1 LPQSLAL
8 LPLLLFLALQEDPA
22 FQRQSFLAQL
32 NQERSAAGL
41 APLRLVESLNQV
53 AQRSAEEIRDR
64 NAEPPGPD
72 AMKEIRR
79 QLARA
84 GYQAHGWSHSF
95 VGGPGDT
102 GVIVDWWKG
111 SDQAS
116 FQSVTD
122 ADYQDLGVGIT
133 DYQGTPLYTFLLAW
147 RESEFFTRQTAPLAD
162 LEQVRAEML
171 ATVNARREAV
181 GAPPLVLDPRLNAAA
196 QKHAEDMLTRSYYD
210 HRSPEGLQP
219 RDRVAGAGYRPFAV
233 AENIA
238 RGHTTVEEAMDAW
251 MQSRGHRGN
260 LLNPSFTEVGVGC
273 AVGTNA
279 AGSTVLWVQDFG
291 RSLPVRR

>member
-1 LPQSLAL
+1 M
-8 LPLLLFLALQEDPA
+8 
-22 FQRQSFLAQL
+22 
-32 NQERSAAGL
+32 
-41 APLRLVESLNQV
+41 

-64 NAEPPGPD
+64 NAEPPGPE

-79 QLARA
+79 QLGRA
-84 GYQAHGWSHSF
+84 GYAAHGWSHSF
-95 VGGPGDT
+95 VGGPGDA

-122 ADYQDLGVGIT
+122 ADYQDLGIGIT
-133 DYQGTPLYTFLLAW
+133 DFQGTTLYTFLLAW
-147 RESEFFTRQTAPLAD
+147 RESEFFTRQTAPLTD
-162 LEQVRAEML
+162 LEQVRAEVL
-171 ATVNARREAV
+171 ATINARREAV
-181 GAPPLVLDPRLNAAA
+181 GAAPLVLDPRLNDAA
-196 QKHAEDMLTRSYYD
+196 QKHAEDMLSRSYYN
-210 HRSPEGLQP
+210 HRNLEGLQP
-219 RDRVAGAGYRPFAV
+219 RDRVVQVGYRPFLV

-251 MQSRGHRGN
+251 MQSRGHRVN
-260 LLNPSFTEVGVGC
+260 LLNAAFTEMGVGC

-291 RSLPVRR
+291 RALPLR

>member
-1 LPQSLAL
+1 MPHAGVNCEALPQSFAL
-8 LPLLLFLALQEDPA
+8 LPLLLLLALQEDPY

-64 NAEPPGPD
+64 NAEPPGPE

-79 QLARA
+79 QLGRA

-95 VGGPGDT
+95 VGGPGDA

-122 ADYQDLGVGIT
+122 ADYQDLGIGIT
-133 DYQGTPLYTFLLAW
+133 DFQGTPLYTFLLAW
-147 RESEFFTRQTAPLAD
+147 RESEFF
-162 LEQVRAEML
+162 
-171 ATVNARREAV
+171 AR
-181 GAPPLVLDPRLNAAA
+181 
-196 QKHAEDMLTRSYYD
+196 
-210 HRSPEGLQP
+210 
-219 RDRVAGAGYRPFAV
+219 
-233 AENIA
+233 
-238 RGHTTVEEAMDAW
+238 
-251 MQSRGHRGN
+251 
-260 LLNPSFTEVGVGC
+260 
-273 AVGTNA
+273 
-279 AGSTVLWVQDFG
+279 
-291 RSLPVRR
+291 

>member
-1 LPQSLAL
+1 LPQSFAL
-8 LPLLLFLALQEDPA
+8 LPLLLLLALQEDPY

-32 NQERSAAGL
+32 NQERSVAGL
-41 APLRLVESLNQV
+41 PPLRLVESLTQV

-64 NAEPPGPD
+64 NARNIEPPGPE

-79 QLARA
+79 QLGRA

-95 VGGPGDT
+95 VGGPGDAR
-102 GVIVDWWKG
+102 VIVDWWKA

-116 FQSVTD
+116 FQSVMD

-133 DYQGTPLYTFLLAW
+133 NYQGTTLYTFLLAW
-147 RESEFFTRQTAPLAD
+147 RESEFFARQTAALTD

-171 ATVNARREAV
+171 ATVNARREVV
-181 GAPPLVLDPRLNAAA
+181 GAAPLVLDPRLNDAA
-196 QKHAEDMLTRSYYD
+196 QKHAEDMLTRSYYN

-219 RDRVAGAGYRPFAV
+219 RDRVVQAGYRPFLV

-260 LLNPSFTEVGVGC
+260 LLNPAFTEMGVGC

-291 RSLPVRR
+291 RGR

>member
-1 LPQSLAL
+1 MPQSLAL
-8 LPLLLFLALQEDPA
+8 LPLLLLLALQEDPY

-32 NQERSAAGL
+32 NQERSVTGL
-41 APLRLVESLNQV
+41 PPLRLVESLNQV

-64 NAEPPGPD
+64 NAEPPGPE

-79 QLARA
+79 RLGRA

-95 VGGPGDT
+95 VGGPGDAR
-102 GVIVDWWKG
+102 VIVDWWKG

-122 ADYQDLGVGIT
+122 ADYQDLGIGIT
-133 DYQGTPLYTFLLAW
+133 KYQGTALYTFLLAW
-147 RESEFFTRQTAPLAD
+147 RESEFFARQTAALTD

-181 GAPPLVLDPRLNAAA
+181 GAAPLVLDARLNGAA
-196 QKHAEDMLTRSYYD
+196 QKHAEDMLIRSYYN
-210 HRSPEGLQP
+210 HQSPEGLQP
-219 RDRVAGAGYRPFAV
+219 RARVTQAGYRPFLV

-260 LLNPSFTEVGVGC
+260 LLNPAFTEMGVGC

-279 AGSTVLWVQDFG
+279 AGSTVLWVQEFG
-291 RSLPVRR
+291 RGR

>member
-1 LPQSLAL
+1 LAL
-8 LPLLLFLALQEDPA
+8 LPLLLFLALQEDPSL
-22 FQRQSFLAQL
+22 QRQSFLARL

-41 APLRLVESLNQV
+41 PPLRLDESLNQV

-64 NAEPPGPD
+64 NAEPPGPE
-72 AMKEIRR
+72 AMQEIRR
-79 QLARA
+79 RLGRA

-95 VGGPGDT
+95 VGGPGDA

-122 ADYQDLGVGIT
+122 ADYQDLGIGIT
-133 DYQGTPLYTFLLAW
+133 DFQGSPLYTFILAW
-147 RESEFFTRQTAPLAD
+147 RESGFFSRQTAPLAD
-162 LEQVRAEML
+162 LAQVRAEML

-181 GAPPLVLDPRLNAAA
+181 GAAPLALDPRLNDAA
-196 QKHAEDMLTRSYYD
+196 QKHAEDMLSRSYYA
-210 HRSPEGLQP
+210 HRNLAGLLP
-219 RDRVAGAGYRPFAV
+219 RDRVVEAGYRPFVV

-260 LLNPSFTEVGVGC
+260 LLNGAFTEMGVGC
-273 AVGTNA
+273 AVGRNA
-279 AGSTVLWVQDFG
+279 AGYTVLWVQDFG
-291 RSLPVRR
+291 RALPVR

>member
-1 LPQSLAL
+1 LAL
-8 LPLLLFLALQEDPA
+8 LPLLLLLALQEDPY
-22 FQRQSFLAQL
+22 FQRQSFLARL
-32 NQERSAAGL
+32 NQERSVAGL

-64 NAEPPGPD
+64 NARNAEPPGPE

-79 QLARA
+79 QLGRA

-95 VGGPGDT
+95 VGGPGDA

-122 ADYQDLGVGIT
+122 ADYQDLGIGIT
-133 DYQGTPLYTFLLAW
+133 DFQGSPLYTFLLAW
-147 RESEFFTRQTAPLAD
+147 RESEFFARQTAPLTD
-162 LEQVRAEML
+162 LEQVRAEVL

-181 GAPPLVLDPRLNAAA
+181 GAAPLVLDPRLNAAA
-196 QKHAEDMLTRSYYD
+196 QKHAEDMLARSYYD
-210 HRSPEGLQP
+210 HRNPEGLQP
-219 RDRVAGAGYRPFAV
+219 RERVIQAGYRPFLV

-260 LLNPSFTEVGVGC
+260 LLNPAFTEMGVGC

-291 RSLPVRR
+291 RGR

>member
-1 LPQSLAL
+1 MPQSFAL

-32 NQERSAAGL
+32 NQERSVAGL
-41 APLRLVESLNQV
+41 PPLRLVESLNQV
-53 AQRSAEEIRDR
+53 AQQSAEEIRDR
-64 NAEPPGPD
+64 NAEPPGPE

-79 QLARA
+79 QLGRA

-95 VGGPGDT
+95 VGGPGDA
-102 GVIVDWWKG
+102 GVIVEWWKG
-111 SDQAS
+111 SDRAS
-116 FQSVTD
+116 FQSVRD

-147 RESEFFTRQTAPLAD
+147 RESEFFTRQTTPLAD
-162 LEQVRAEML
+162 LEQVRREVL

-181 GAPPLVLDPRLNAAA
+181 GAPPLVLDPRLNEAA
-196 QKHAEDMLTRSYYD
+196 QKHAEDMLARSYYD
-210 HRSPEGLQP
+210 HRNPEGLQP
-219 RDRVAGAGYRPFAV
+219 RERVVQAGYRPFLV

-251 MQSRGHRGN
+251 MLSRGHRGN
-260 LLNPSFTEVGVGC
+260 LLNAAFREIGVGC

-279 AGSTVLWVQDFG
+279 AGATVLWVQDFG
-291 RSLPVRR
+291 RER